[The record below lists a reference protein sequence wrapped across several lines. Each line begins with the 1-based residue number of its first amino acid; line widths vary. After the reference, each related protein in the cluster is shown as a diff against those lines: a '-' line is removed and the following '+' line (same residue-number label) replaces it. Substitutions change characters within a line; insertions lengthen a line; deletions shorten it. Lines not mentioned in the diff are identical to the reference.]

1 VRGCSY
7 LRGLTLR
14 TRGHGFDACLW
25 MLYEA
30 EIRSVEGLDKQGPGT
45 GRASAGRVQRLRDER
60 PAPGT
65 TAPAMR
71 PVRRRAASVGAHV
84 SIQSALGDGTRV
96 RVDLPLRTSDKHVT
110 TEDEEKL
117 VDV

>member
-1 VRGCSY
+1 MRHRMGWRKSGP
-7 LRGLTLR
+7 L
-14 TRGHGFDACLW
+14 
-25 MLYEA
+25 LYED
-30 EIRSVEGLDKQGPGT
+30 EIRSAEGLDKQGPGT